1 VYSILPKCR
10 SPERKIPG
18 ETIQYSHME
27 GQGHKNT
34 LIQLLRSPLNNMT
47 QILISVEDRVPPNKT
62 SLHFK
67 KELLITIAATIE
79 ELQATNLK
87 NI

>member
-1 VYSILPKCR
+1 M
-10 SPERKIPG
+10 
-18 ETIQYSHME
+18 TQ
-27 GQGHKNT
+27 T
-34 LIQLLRSPLNNMT
+34 LIN
-47 QILISVEDRVPPNKT
+47 VEDRVPPNKT